1 MSSGDNPFA
10 EDDDDLDKTVV
21 RPAQPSPARRSDTAE
36 PSVRAEAP
44 ASTPQPAAS
53 PSYAA
58 PPPRGTETPA
68 SSAPPPPNELARDP
82 RLLAGSTPSR
92 LLDAAAPML
101 ALIVAARDLQSH
113 PDPEGLLDGAI
124 VEIRTFETEALA
136 AGYTTEQI
144 RLARYA
150 LCATMDDVV
159 LATPWGGQ
167 TAWNHRGLVSTI
179 HRETMSGERFY
190 ALLETL
196 TAKPEEHRE
205 ELLLF
210 YTCLSLGF
218 EGKYRIMPRGATEL
232 SRVRSRLYR
241 LIVQNAEPASGPLS
255 PAGAGR
261 GAAWRPPGGVTPYWV
276 PVLIAALLL
285 VGMFFLWQR
294 EIDRA
299 QAAVLGIEWQFSTA
313 LERTTVSAPP
323 PQPEPIEPEPEPEP
337 VSSPFDRV
345 SAALSAEIAQGNVE
359 VLELPAGVTVRIIA
373 PDQFASGAATASAS
387 LSALAGRIG
396 SVLDGEEGDIAVIGH
411 SDSIPMRANASFAD
425 NEELSRARAEAA
437 AGQIRPRLLN
447 PGRVRVEG
455 LGPQAPIADNA
466 TPEGRARNRRIE
478 VILLEPG
485 ANFARAIEAIIDD
498 SAIWRQR

>member
-1 MSSGDNPFA
+1 MSTGDNPFA
-10 EDDDDLDKTVV
+10 DDDDDLDKTVV
-21 RPAQPSPARRSDTAE
+21 RPAQPSPRSHAE
-36 PSVRAEAP
+36 TTQAP
-44 ASTPQPAAS
+44 APAPKPAATPQPE
-53 PSYAA
+53 A
-58 PPPRGTETPA
+58 P
-68 SSAPPPPNELARDP
+68 SSAEASAARAATPIARTPTPQSELVRDP
-82 RLLAGSTPSR
+82 RLLSGSTPSR

-113 PDPEGLLDGAI
+113 SDPEGLLDGAI
-124 VEIRTFETEALA
+124 AEIRIFETEALA
-136 AGYTTEQI
+136 AGYTTDQI

-190 ALLETL
+190 ALLDTL

-218 EGKYRIMPRGATEL
+218 EGKYRILPRGATEL

-241 LIVQNAEPASGPLS
+241 LVAQDAQPASGPLS

-261 GAAWRPPGGVTPYWV
+261 GVAWQPPRGVVPYWV
-276 PVLIAALLL
+276 PVLVSVLLL
-285 VGMFFLWQR
+285 LGMFLLWQR
-294 EIDRA
+294 EIERA
-299 QAAVLGIEWQFSTA
+299 QAAILAVEWQFSTE
-313 LERTTVSAPP
+313 LERVVVAPP
-323 PQPEPIEPEPEPEP
+323 PLAPDPAEPESEPEPA
-337 VSSPFDRV
+337 VSPYENL
-345 SAALSAEIAQGNVE
+345 SAALSTEIVGGDLV
-359 VLELPAGVTVRIIA
+359 VLELPTGIAVRIIA
-373 PDQFASGAATASAS
+373 PDQFASGTATASDS
-387 LSALAGRIG
+387 LSVLAGRIG
-396 SVLDGEEGDIAVIGH
+396 VVLDSEDGDIAVLGH
-411 SDSIPMRANASFAD
+411 TDSIPMRANASFAN

-437 AGQIRPRLLN
+437 ATQIRARLLN
-447 PGRVRVEG
+447 PGRVQVEG
-455 LGPQAPIADNA
+455 LGSQAPIADNA

-485 ANFARAIEAIIDD
+485 ASIERAIQTVLEDLA
-498 SAIWRQR
+498 AWGQR